1 MPTAV
6 PAAQYEAANNVSL
19 AETPSTPPS
28 INGIALLASGE
39 NLLAENLMERAY
51 AELLRQEAVR
61 LGLLPAYAGSSA
73 PELCANEQV
82 VIDRM
87 LDQEVVSPQPTPVE
101 AQRYYDAHKAQ
112 FTVGQARRVRHILF
126 AVTPGV
132 NVPALAQRAEAALL
146 ELRNT
151 SVSPERFA
159 QRAAELSNC
168 PSGAHGGDLGWL
180 TPNDCAPELAKELFF
195 LVESSLVVGLRP
207 RLVHT
212 RFGFHIVDVLEVN
225 PGHLPEFA
233 QLQNQIATRLHWQSR
248 ATALRQYMRRL
259 VGLAQVQGLA
269 LDGDAS
275 TLVQ

>member
-6 PAAQYEAANNVSL
+6 PAAQYEAANDVSL

-39 NLLAENLMERAY
+39 SLLAENLMERAY

-61 LGLLPAYAGSSA
+61 LGLLPAYVGSNA

-132 NVPALAQRAEAALL
+132 NVPALAQRAEATLL
-146 ELRNT
+146 ELSNT
-151 SVSPERFA
+151 SVSPRRFA
-159 QRAAELSNC
+159 QLAAELSNC

-180 TPNDCAPELAKELFF
+180 APNDCAPELAKELFF

-225 PGHLPEFA
+225 PGHLPEF
-233 QLQNQIATRLHWQSR
+233 
-248 ATALRQYMRRL
+248 
-259 VGLAQVQGLA
+259 
-269 LDGDAS
+269 
-275 TLVQ
+275 